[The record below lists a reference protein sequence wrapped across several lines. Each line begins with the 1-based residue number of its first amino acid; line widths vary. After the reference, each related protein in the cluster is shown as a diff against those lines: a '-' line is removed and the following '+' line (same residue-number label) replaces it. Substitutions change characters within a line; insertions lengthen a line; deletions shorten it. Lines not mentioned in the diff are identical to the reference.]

1 MGSTSH
7 NWTKLRWALI
17 PFAAAALTL
26 AVLHRAHPVQA
37 DQAPPPTIKT
47 LKLGEARPGTLYSMT
62 LAVKD
67 PTQLQGANAV
77 LATIKDAQGVIDS
90 KWLHTADLDFY
101 LTLRPRAAGPV
112 TVTLSSTTPAPEITT
127 TLHKIL
133 QAPALPTETPGAIAA
148 APNNTWQTA
157 QPIEF
162 GQTIYGSDDE
172 RPYAPS
178 RNEDGY
184 AAMVKGFQWFKFTF
198 KEPKPRLV
206 YFTLN
211 VTDRDVPLDVDIFE
225 PGKDDVIPYN
235 KGEFVYQVEAT
246 QNYPGLYKFRT
257 RILEPNHDYYIRVAG
272 NHPAYQLHTSD
283 FPIPPYT
290 DPHQAVRAGMDFL
303 VNMGDS
309 WLSNTPRRGAVALRT
324 TMQHSETQLCIAC
337 HPAQFTTRGYLTA
350 VHNGYAPTQRPQ
362 LEFLADRLYNNARPL
377 YGEPNTNWVRVIYTA
392 RTVSSRLPLLVNQ
405 FEQNV
410 THDKPRPNFAIPYA
424 EYLKIHYKGLK
435 EMPGDEA
442 DGCEPDVSPFEIATQ
457 SWQTFDMVY
466 KQTKDEQWRAER
478 DHVETLALS
487 DAPKNMI
494 DLNWKIMLLATIDRA
509 KYQSQLD
516 QLIAQLYEYETPQG
530 AWPYP
535 FDKKAKTADFISYNA
550 VLAVAMAGRRPET
563 DDHLAVAVKAM
574 LAAQRQEGSWEGDP
588 VYQGFN
594 TPFRATQ
601 FAVMALSTLYP
612 GTTQAKNWDA
622 AYPAPPTRLAKKN
635 LPLLLSQL
643 DQYWDP
649 APGPVLKQIRE
660 VLLKSDQ
667 PLAREAAARA
677 IGHMADPGSLPAL
690 MQALGDQTK
699 MVQTSAAYAVRMIL
713 SRRQDV
719 APEGR
724 KLLIAALAS
733 PTPRTRWG
741 AARVFNQHFRDLTGD
756 KDLLAALE
764 RTVND
769 PVPFVRFEAAS
780 GLWRWYYWQVNQPEM
795 RRTTLETLATRM
807 NVETDAMVRRGLE
820 ESIYDLLDE
829 NTGYLTAWVRAS
841 AEDDDK
847 KRIGNGYESVVRD
860 QAQVLAKVLREG
872 TPSGREGI
880 LNALWDFHIRHYALP
895 PLKENTVSIGL
906 PAVLTK
912 YVSGVP
918 DLHRP
923 GYEYPPYREAV
934 DFKYDVHNGFFQT
947 RIGND
952 SDLIHFFKSSGP
964 ELEEA
969 LLACLKDANDT
980 MKIEVLKAGSTL
992 SGAAD
997 ERFTLAALTLSED
1010 SSPEVRQTVRYVYEE
1025 EQRGA
1030 LNLDPPPA
1038 AQEDVSSRPKRSE
1051 VEGPAVPPTT
1061 RADISWWLAVSERT
1075 KLLLSSTTRSVP
1087 QVSLLRPGIPATDPE
1102 GEHQLSTLSSRAEPR
1117 DLQFYFTSN
1126 NAIASPPQ
1134 KELSSRPE
1142 RTQISYLATFPTAT
1156 YVPFLQRKP
1165 QEAGQSHQA
1174 SLEIWGSEA
1183 EGLAVPAPDPRLVT
1197 KIVEILQHGNPDSQA
1212 VVFPMLATL
1221 PNESPWTTQPEVLS
1235 ALRTLLEQ
1243 QPRPANYAQVLNA
1256 ASSFK
1261 TLMRETNLQQQV
1273 LEGLNDP
1280 NPEVQRAAIRVSL
1293 EHFLADP
1300 QTEPL
1305 VKTSFAHLD
1314 PSATSILL
1322 EEVGDPKFMNR
1333 HAGVSGG
1340 AISQDQAYFLNK
1352 NLVAIKRPTDLLDNP
1367 LVLST
1372 VLASLHNP
1380 DNNVRA
1386 AGLDTLRKVK
1396 GVEQRPEFHAAMEQL
1411 QNDNNPRLKLIAASV
1426 LQGKKL
1432 SEALKDV
1439 QPGSVLDF
1447 NYFVAK
1453 IEPILAT
1460 QGADG
1465 KACVFCHASHVI
1477 FKLRPPNDQGVFSDQ
1492 DSEDNY
1498 KYAMHVVDINDP
1510 TKSLIL
1516 IKPTRPTDSAGNVG
1530 DYLATHNGGQRWHG
1544 NEQSWQYRTI
1554 LEWIR
1559 GGRLET
1565 AVVAK

>member
-1 MGSTSH
+1 MGSRSH
-7 NWTKLRWALI
+7 NWAKLRWALI
-17 PFAAAALTL
+17 PLTAAALTL
-26 AVLHRAHPVQA
+26 AAFHRAHPVQA
-37 DQAPPPTIKT
+37 DQAPPPNVKDI
-47 LKLGEARPGTLYSMT
+47 KLGDARPGTLYAMT
-62 LAVKD
+62 VAIKNPAQV
-67 PTQLQGANAV
+67 QGTDAV
-77 LATIKDAQGVIDS
+77 LATVKDAQGVIDS

-112 TVTLSSTTPAPEITT
+112 TVTLSSSAPAPEMTT
-127 TLHKIL
+127 ALKKIL
-133 QAPALPTETPGAIAA
+133 QAPNLPTDNQTPGVIAA
-148 APNNTWQTA
+148 APNGTWQTA
-157 QPIEF
+157 QPFEF

-178 RNEDGY
+178 HSEDGY

-198 KEPKPRLV
+198 KEAKPRLV
-206 YFTLN
+206 FFTLN
-211 VTDRDVPLDVDIFE
+211 VTDRDVPLDVDIFQK
-225 PGKDDVIPYN
+225 GQDDVVPFN

-257 RILEPNHDYYIRVAG
+257 RILEPGQEYYVRIAG
-272 NHPAYQLHTSD
+272 DHPAYQLHTSD

-290 DPHQAVRAGMDFL
+290 DPHLAVRAGMDFL
-303 VNMGDS
+303 VNMGDT

-350 VHNGYAPTQRPQ
+350 VHNGYAPRQRSQ
-362 LEFLADRLYNNARPL
+362 LEFLMDRIYNNARPL

-392 RTVSSRLPLLVNQ
+392 RTVSSRLPLIADQ
-405 FEQNV
+405 FEQNI
-410 THDKPRPNFAIPYA
+410 THDKPRLKFSLPYA
-424 EYLKIHYKGLK
+424 EYLKIHYKGVK
-435 EMPGDEA
+435 EMPGDEP

-466 KQTKDEQWRAER
+466 KQSKDEQWLKER
-478 DHVETLALS
+478 DHVEQLAT
-487 DAPKNMI
+487 AYEPKNMI
-494 DLNWKIMLLATIDRA
+494 DLDWDIIFLATIDRV
-509 KYQSQLD
+509 KYQSQID
-516 QLIAQLYEYETPQG
+516 KLITQLYEYETPQG

-550 VLAVAMAGRRPET
+550 VYAVALAGRRPET
-563 DDHLAVAVKAM
+563 DEHLAVAVKAM
-574 LAAQRQEGSWEGDP
+574 MAAQRQEGSWEGDP

-612 GTTQAKNWDA
+612 GTTEAKTWDA
-622 AYPAPPTRLAKKN
+622 GFPAPPTKLAKNN

-643 DQYWDP
+643 DQFWDP
-649 APGPVLKQIRE
+649 APEPVLKQIRE

-677 IGHMADPGSLPAL
+677 IGHMADAGSLPAL
-690 MQALGDQTK
+690 MQALGDPTK
-699 MVQTSAAYAVRMIL
+699 MVQSSAAYAVRMIL
-713 SRRQDV
+713 SRRQDA

-724 KLLIAALAS
+724 KLLIAALDS
-733 PTPRTRWG
+733 PNARTRWG

-756 KDLLAALE
+756 PALLAALE
-764 RTVND
+764 KAVND

-780 GLWRWYYWQVNQPEM
+780 GIWRWYYWQVDQPEM
-795 RRTTLETLATRM
+795 RRSTLETLATRM
-807 NVETDAMVRRGLE
+807 NVETDAMVRRGLQ

-841 AEDDDK
+841 AQDEDK
-847 KRIGNGYESVVRD
+847 NKIGAGYEAVVHD

-895 PLKENTVSIGL
+895 PIKENTVSIGL

-992 SGAAD
+992 SGAGD

-1010 SSPEVRQTVRYVYEE
+1010 PNPEVRQTVRYVYED

-1038 AQEDVSSRPKRSE
+1038 GSANQPAAQLNE
-1051 VEGPAVPPTT
+1051 PALPSAQIIASVIHPQGKHP
-1061 RADISWWLAVSERT
+1061 LFP
-1075 KLLLSSTTRSVP
+1075 LSSQGKLPSTQLIASV
-1087 QVSLLRPGIPATDPE
+1087 SYPGVPWTDPQ
-1102 GEHQLSTLSSRAEPR
+1102 GNPQPSPMSSG
-1117 DLQFYFTSN
+1117 
-1126 NAIASPPQ
+1126 
-1134 KELSSRPE
+1134 
-1142 RTQISYLATFPTAT
+1142 TQ
-1156 YVPFLQRKP
+1156 
-1165 QEAGQSHQA
+1165 QSV
-1174 SLEIWGSEA
+1174 
-1183 EGLAVPAPDPRLVT
+1183 AVPAPPPPDPQLVA
-1197 KIVEILQHGNPDSQA
+1197 KVVEILKHGNPDSQA
-1212 VVFPMLATL
+1212 VVLPMLAAL
-1221 PNESPWTTQPEVLS
+1221 PSDSPWTTQPEVL
-1235 ALRTLLEQ
+1235 AGLRTLLEQ
-1243 QPRPANYAQVLNA
+1243 QPRPANYASVLNA
-1256 ASSFK
+1256 ASSFR
-1261 TLMRETNLQQQV
+1261 TLMRETDLQQQV
-1273 LEGLNDP
+1273 LSGLNDP
-1280 NPEVQRAAIRVSL
+1280 NPEVQRAAVRVSL

-1300 QTEPL
+1300 QTQPM
-1305 VKTSFAHLD
+1305 VKTAFAHLD
-1314 PSATSILL
+1314 PSATSVLL

-1340 AISQDQAYFLNK
+1340 AISQDQGYFLNK
-1352 NLVAIKRPTDLLDNP
+1352 SLVAIKRPTDLLDDP

-1372 VLASLHNP
+1372 VLNSLNNP

-1396 GVEQRPEFHAAMEQL
+1396 GVEQRPEFRTAMEQL
-1411 QNDNNPRLKLIAASV
+1411 KNDNNPRLKLIATSV
-1426 LQGKKL
+1426 LEGNKL
-1432 SEALKDV
+1432 SDALKDV

-1477 FKLRPPNDQGVFSDQ
+1477 FKLHPPNDQGVFSDQ

-1510 TKSLIL
+1510 TKSLML
-1516 IKPTRPTDSAGNVG
+1516 IKPTRPTDAAGNVG

-1544 NEQSWQYRTI
+1544 NEQSWQYHTI

-1559 GGRLET
+1559 GARLET
-1565 AVVAK
+1565 AAVAK

>member
-1 MGSTSH
+1 M
-7 NWTKLRWALI
+7 KDI
-17 PFAAAALTL
+17 
-26 AVLHRAHPVQA
+26 
-37 DQAPPPTIKT
+37 
-47 LKLGEARPGTLYSMT
+47 KLGDARPGTLYALT

-67 PTQLQGANAV
+67 PAKLQGRDAV
-77 LATIKDAQGVIDS
+77 LATVKDAQGVIDS

-112 TVTLSSTTPAPEITT
+112 TVSLSSPSATVPEISTG
-127 TLHKIL
+127 LKKIL
-133 QAPALPTETPGAIAA
+133 EAPVLKTADGITPGVIAA
-148 APNNTWQTA
+148 APNGTWETA
-157 QPIEF
+157 QPFEF

-178 RNEDGY
+178 MREDGY

-198 KEPKPRLV
+198 KGEKPRLV

-211 VTDRDVPLDVDIFE
+211 VTDRDVPLDVDVFQLA
-225 PGKDDVIPYN
+225 PDKTDVVLYN
-235 KGEFVYQVEAT
+235 TGEFVYQVEAT

-257 RILEPNHDYYIRVAG
+257 RILQPGQEYYVRVAG

-309 WLSNTPRRGAVALRT
+309 WLSNTPRRGAIALRT

-350 VHNGYAPTQRPQ
+350 VHNGYAPTQRAQ

-377 YGEPNTNWVRVIYTA
+377 YGETHTNWVRVIYTA
-392 RTVSSRLPLLVNQ
+392 RTVSSRLPLIVDQ

-410 THDKPRPNFAIPYA
+410 THDKPRPNFSVPYA
-424 EYLKIHYKGLK
+424 EYLKIHYKNLK

-466 KQTKDEQWRAER
+466 KQTKDEEWLTQR
-478 DHVETLALS
+478 DHVERLALS
-487 DAPKNMI
+487 YEPKNMI
-494 DLNWKIMLLATIDRA
+494 DLNWKIMLLSTINRA
-509 KYQSQLD
+509 KYQAEID
-516 QLIAQLYEYETPQG
+516 QLIDQLYEYETPQG
-530 AWPYP
+530 GWPYP
-535 FDKKAKTADFISYNA
+535 FDKKAKTADFVSYNA
-550 VLAVAMAGRRPET
+550 VLAVAMAGRRPEN
-563 DDHLAVAVKAM
+563 DEHLALAVKAM

-622 AYPAPPTRLAKKN
+622 GFPAPPTKLAKNN

-643 DQYWDP
+643 DQYWDL
-649 APGPVLKQIRE
+649 APEPVLKQIRE
-660 VLLKSDQ
+660 VLVKSDQ

-677 IGHMADPGSLPAL
+677 IGHMADAGSLPAL

-713 SRRQDV
+713 SRRQDA

-724 KLLIAALAS
+724 KLLITALGS
-733 PTPRTRWG
+733 SNPRTRWG

-756 KDLLAALE
+756 PELLAALE
-764 RTVND
+764 RDVND

-780 GLWRWYYWQVNQPEM
+780 GIWRWYYWQVDQPEM
-795 RRTTLETLATRM
+795 RRSTLETLATRM

-841 AEDDDK
+841 AEDEDK
-847 KRIGNGYESVVRD
+847 KRIGDGYEAVVHD

-872 TPSGREGI
+872 TPLGREGI

-969 LLACLKDANDT
+969 LLACLKDANDS

-992 SGAAD
+992 SGSGD

-1010 SSPEVRQTVRYVYEE
+1010 GSPEVRQTVRYVYEDG
-1025 EQRGA
+1025 QRGA

-1038 AQEDVSSRPKRSE
+1038 
-1051 VEGPAVPPTT
+1051 
-1061 RADISWWLAVSERT
+1061 
-1075 KLLLSSTTRSVP
+1075 
-1087 QVSLLRPGIPATDPE
+1087 
-1102 GEHQLSTLSSRAEPR
+1102 
-1117 DLQFYFTSN
+1117 
-1126 NAIASPPQ
+1126 
-1134 KELSSRPE
+1134 
-1142 RTQISYLATFPTAT
+1142 
-1156 YVPFLQRKP
+1156 
-1165 QEAGQSHQA
+1165 
-1174 SLEIWGSEA
+1174 GSDT
-1183 EGLAVPAPDPRLVT
+1183 PAPPPGVPSAAQPDPHLVS
-1197 KIVEILQHGNPDSQA
+1197 KVVEILKHGNPDSQA
-1212 VVFPMLATL
+1212 VVLPMLAAL
-1221 PNESPWTTQPEVLS
+1221 PSDSPWASQPEVLGG
-1235 ALRTLLEQ
+1235 LRALLEQ
-1243 QPRPANYAQVLNA
+1243 QPRPANYAAVLNA

-1261 TLMRETNLQQQV
+1261 TLMRETDLQQQV
-1273 LEGLNDP
+1273 LAGLNDP

-1305 VKTSFAHLD
+1305 VKTAFAHLD
-1314 PSATSILL
+1314 SSAVGVLL

-1396 GVEQRPEFHAAMEQL
+1396 GVEQRPEFRAAMEQL

-1510 TKSLIL
+1510 TKSLML

-1544 NEQSWQYRTI
+1544 NEDSWQYRTI

-1565 AVVAK
+1565 AAAVK